1 MTKILPASDVKAH
14 FYRLIEGVKVGD
26 EIVVT
31 KSGKPTVV
39 MLSAQELSALKET
52 LDVLSDPELMRQVRS
67 SQRQM
72 REGRRRYS
80 FEDLF
85 GEPLAVREKPRR
97 NR

>member
-52 LDVLSDPELMRQVRS
+52 LDVLSDPALMRQVRS
-67 SQRQM
+67 SERQM

-85 GEPLAVREKPRR
+85 GEPLTVRERPRR